1 MSLFPT
7 FARTHRR
14 LPTKLIVTT
23 STPMRGESDSESS
36 KTFVLDQS
44 LSAEGATAP
53 GNSQAPWTLHRKN
66 SGEQAS

>member
-1 MSLFPT
+1 
-7 FARTHRR
+7 
-14 LPTKLIVTT
+14 
-23 STPMRGESDSESS
+23 MRGESDSESS

-66 SGEQAS
+66 SGEKATLSASPKVLTLSGSRTEGGNTFN